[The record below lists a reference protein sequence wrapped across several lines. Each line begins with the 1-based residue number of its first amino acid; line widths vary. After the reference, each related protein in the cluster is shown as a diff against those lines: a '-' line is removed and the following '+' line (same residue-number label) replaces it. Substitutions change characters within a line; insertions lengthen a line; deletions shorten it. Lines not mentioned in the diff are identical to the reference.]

1 MVINI
6 EARLVKNWG
15 LTIVLFHILLMLIQ
29 VGICSQT
36 AVCVHKLHTPQR
48 EIQKNCKANNFQDF
62 LQHSYFLAY
71 TIEYKHFSKQKNS
84 CQMPIDLSKESS
96 WPYNIK
102 SSKNR
107 KSSKISPKIDLS
119 LNPGTLCAI
128 VLQ

>member
-1 MVINI
+1 
-6 EARLVKNWG
+6 
-15 LTIVLFHILLMLIQ
+15 MLIQ

-62 LQHSYFLAY
+62 LQHSYFSSLHC
-71 TIEYKHFSKQKNS
+71 TKKHKHFSKQKNIYK
-84 CQMPIDLSKESS
+84 MPIDLSKESS